1 MANTTFSGPVISK
14 NGFFNTGPGNI
25 KTLNTSTSRTVAD
38 HAGRIVLNNSAG
50 AVTFT
55 LPALNATANAGVAG
69 PTDYNNLNN
78 LGASFEIFASI
89 TKTGSLIVQVA
100 NANDVMVGG
109 AKFIDDTSDNMVGFE
124 TGSTSDT
131 ITLNG
136 STTGGTFNSGTS
148 LSISASPI
156 NNGYKFDKWVDNTN
170 TPISS
175 SNPYGFSITSNLNYK
190 GLFVP
195 QDIFSFNY
203 SSKNLW

>member
-25 KTLNTSTSRTVAD
+25 KTLNTSTSLTVAD

-55 LPALNATANAGVAG
+55 LPALNATANAEVAG

-100 NANDVMVGG
+100 NTNDVMVGG

-136 STTGGTFNSGTS
+136 STTGGVTYSKITCT
-148 LSISASPI
+148 A
-156 NNGYKFDKWVDNTN
+156 
-170 TPISS
+170 ISS
-175 SNPYGFSITSNLNYK
+175 TQWKVDVDTGCTGSPATPFSAA
-190 GLFVP
+190 V
-195 QDIFSFNY
+195 
-203 SSKNLW
+203 